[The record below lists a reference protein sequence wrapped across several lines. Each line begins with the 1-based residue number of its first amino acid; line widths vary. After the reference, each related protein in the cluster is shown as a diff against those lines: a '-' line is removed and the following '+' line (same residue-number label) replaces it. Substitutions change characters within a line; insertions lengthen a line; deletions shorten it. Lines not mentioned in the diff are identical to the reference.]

1 MPLCF
6 LRCLAVLAL
15 GVHAAAH
22 GHENT
27 RLIQGPAPDGVVPTL
42 INGTPVAPGAWKQ
55 TVRIQVGSSFCTASV
70 VGPRVLA
77 TAAHCTP
84 NNGTATFRIDGVS
97 YSARMTRHPD
107 YPRRDIDL
115 ALGVITTEVRGIEY
129 GILPDTV
136 DVAKVNMPI
145 RLMGYGCINPGSGTG
160 GNDGILREG
169 MSTITRF
176 SGNDIVTGQ
185 TNGAAL
191 CFGDSGGPAWLEVR
205 RGDRLVRYNISQ
217 NSKGDIARTSYLA
230 RWDSTTAQSFARSF
244 IQNNGNIEICGINR
258 QCGGPPPEPDPE
270 PEPGP
275 DPGPA
280 PDPQGRKFTLDGRTV
295 FVAVTVK
302 DATLALDYVRQMF
315 QNLVSFLDD

>member
-1 MPLCF
+1 
-6 LRCLAVLAL
+6 
-15 GVHAAAH
+15 
-22 GHENT
+22 
-27 RLIQGPAPDGVVPTL
+27 
-42 INGTPVAPGAWKQ
+42 
-55 TVRIQVGSSFCTASV
+55 
-70 VGPRVLA
+70 
-77 TAAHCTP
+77 
-84 NNGTATFRIDGVS
+84 
-97 YSARMTRHPD
+97 
-107 YPRRDIDL
+107 
-115 ALGVITTEVRGIEY
+115 
-129 GILPDTV
+129 
-136 DVAKVNMPI
+136 
-145 RLMGYGCINPGSGTG
+145 
-160 GNDGILREG
+160 
-169 MSTITRF
+169 MSTITGF